1 MATLIQPP
9 HTEPEDLNPQ
19 HNLGGGGPRDSVP
32 SSGDLRVLSDYS
44 SDPARTGIWIALAAI
59 TMSFAAFT
67 SALIVRQASANDW
80 RHLPIPSIIFLNTAV
95 LLASSITLEVARRRV
110 ADFARGKNHD
120 RAAALLSLSTTL
132 FLGLLFVGGQI
143 VAWSQLRA
151 KGIYLASNPNSSFF
165 YVLTVIHALHVLCGL
180 AGQIR
185 VIVILRQPIFS
196 LRRSTIDATSYYW
209 HFMGVLWLYVLL
221 VIWIKL

>member
-9 HTEPEDLNPQ
+9 QTEPQ
-19 HNLGGGGPRDSVP
+19 HNLGGGGPRNSAP
-32 SSGDLRVLSDYS
+32 SGGTLRALSDHS
-44 SDPARTGIWIALAAI
+44 SDPSRTGIWVALAAI

-67 SALIVRQASANDW
+67 SALIVRQASATDW
-80 RHLPIPSIIFLNTAV
+80 RHLPIPSIVFLNTAV

-110 ADFARGKNHD
+110 ADFARGKIHD

-151 KGIYLASNPNSSFF
+151 RGLYLASNPNSSFF
-165 YVLTVIHALHVLCGL
+165 YVLTAIHAMHVLGGL
-180 AGQIR
+180 AGLVR
-185 VIVILRQPIFS
+185 VIFILRQPVFS
-196 LRRSTIDATSYYW
+196 LRRSTMDATSYYW

-221 VIWIKL
+221 VIWLKL